1 MMLRRLALAVLV
13 LAGCTVAAVP
23 SLRSRAWSFAAT
35 TLRLDIP
42 AAAQQSDTFI
52 QAARR
57 AVAHGRVDEAEAL
70 AKSKPATDA
79 EAAAV
84 LGILA
89 QLRGRHDEARGL
101 LEAGAATAPAGESA
115 LQLGLLLLHHFGAAD
130 LARPHLERVL
140 NGARAQD
147 PESLFRGARA
157 AHALDRIDDANSL
170 FRAAARSADPAAE
183 QAWGELFL
191 ETFNQS
197 EALRSFQEILKRDS
211 EWAPAHLGVGR
222 TLANENP
229 PEAAEAAERALK
241 IRPEYDDAEL
251 FLADLDLD
259 NTRYDA
265 ARERIDRVLKRNPGN
280 LDAHALLGAIAYVRG
295 DQAAFE
301 AEASRVLAINPAFGE
316 VYRVAGDLAA
326 RNYRFDEA
334 VVLTRRAIELDPSN
348 IRAASDLGLHLMRTG
363 DEAEARK
370 ILDRTFKAFPY
381 DRVTFNLLALLDK
394 LEKFE
399 VVQDGDLIF
408 KFHPDEATVLR
419 EYAIPLAKEALKKL
433 SALYEFTPTGP
444 IVIEIFPVHDDFA
457 VRNLG
462 LPGLVGALGACFG
475 RVVSMDSPRAKA
487 PGSFSW
493 QSTLWHELAH
503 VITLQMS
510 KQRVPRWL
518 TEGISVHEEGRERP
532 AWNGEMAVPF
542 AIAMERGQVLK
553 LKDLNSGF
561 TKPDTI
567 ALAYY
572 QASLLVGHIAAT
584 HGEAALRALV
594 RSYGEGLEGDAAI
607 TKSLGVSMDEL
618 QATFDK
624 MLAERFGAVGTAL
637 RDASKPAG
645 GTPSGDIAA
654 LKAAASQNPGSYRA
668 QLLLGAALAKQ
679 GDKAAFEPLEK
690 AAALVP
696 IAVGE
701 DSPHALMGGLAEQLG
716 DNQRAMAEY
725 AALLERDG
733 TAIEAARRLA
743 DLAAKADGENDQKAE
758 KLLTLGH
765 ERVVEL
771 DPFDASSHTGLG
783 RAAVRAK
790 NAPIAVREFK
800 VALASGPVD
809 RASAHCDLAEG
820 YLLAG
825 RPADAKRE
833 ALAALEIAPS
843 FERAQ
848 ELLLKA
854 IDGGQPPPPDPQIE
868 AGSDR

>member
-13 LAGCTVAAVP
+13 LAGCVVAAVP
-23 SLRSRAWSFAAT
+23 SVRSRVWSFAAT
-35 TLRLDIP
+35 TLRLDTP

-57 AVAHGRVDEAEAL
+57 ALAHGRVDEAEAL
-70 AKSKPATDA
+70 ARSKPPSDA

-84 LGILA
+84 LAGVA
-89 QLRGRHDEARGL
+89 QLRGQHDEARRL
-101 LEAGAATAPAGESA
+101 LEGGAAAAPAGEAA
-115 LQLGLLLLHHFGAAD
+115 LQLGLLLQSQFGKPD
-130 LARPHLERVL
+130 LARPHLERAL
-140 NGARAQD
+140 NAARAQD
-147 PESLFRGARA
+147 PESLFRAARA
-157 AHALDRIDDANSL
+157 AHALDRIDDANAL
-170 FRAAARSADPAAE
+170 FRAASRAGDPAVE
-183 QAWGELFL
+183 NAWGELFL
-191 ETFNQS
+191 ETFNPAES
-197 EALRSFQEILKRDS
+197 LKSFQEVLKRDS
-211 EWAPAHLGVGR
+211 EWAPAHLGVAR

-229 PEAAEAAERALK
+229 PDAGEAAERALK
-241 IRPEYDDAEL
+241 IYPAYDDAEL
-251 FLADLDLD
+251 FLAELDLD
-259 NTRYDA
+259 NTRYDG
-265 ARERIDRVLKRNPGN
+265 ARERIDRVLKRNPAN
-280 LDAHALLGAIAYVRG
+280 LDARSLLGAIAYVRG
-295 DQAAFE
+295 DHAAFE
-301 AEASRVLAINPAFGE
+301 SETRRVLAVNPAFGE

-334 VVLTRRAIELDPSN
+334 VTLTRRAIELDPYN

-363 DEAEARK
+363 DEAEARR

-408 KFHPDEATVLR
+408 KFHPDEAAILR
-419 EYAIPLAKEALKKL
+419 EYAIPLAKDALQKL

-444 IVIEIFPVHDDFA
+444 ILIEVFPVHDDFA

-487 PGSFSW
+487 PGAFSW
-493 QSTLWHELAH
+493 QATLWHELAH

-518 TEGISVHEEGRERP
+518 TEGISVHEEARERP
-532 AWNGEMAVPF
+532 TWSGEMAVPF
-542 AIAMERGQVLK
+542 AIAIERGQVLK

-572 QASLLVGHIAAT
+572 QASLLVGHISAT

-618 QATFDK
+618 QASFDK
-624 MLAERFGAVGTAL
+624 MLDQRFGSVRTAL
-637 RDASKPAG
+637 RDSGKPAAG
-645 GTPSGDIAA
+645 PPPGDLAA
-654 LKAAASQNPGSYRA
+654 LKTAAAQNPGSYRA

-701 DSPHALMGGLAEQLG
+701 DSPHALMGRLAEQLG
-716 DNQRAMAEY
+716 DAQRAMAEY
-725 AALLERDG
+725 TALLERDG

-743 DLAAKADGENDQKAE
+743 DLATKANDQTRVTFA
-758 KLLTLGH
+758 H
-765 ERVVEL
+765 ERIVEL
-771 DPFDASSHTGLG
+771 DPFDAASHTGLG
-783 RAAVRAK
+783 RAAIRAK
-790 NAPIAVREFK
+790 NAAVAVREFK

-825 RPADAKRE
+825 RAADAKRE

-848 ELLLKA
+848 DLLLKA
-854 IDGGQPPPPDPQIE
+854 IDGGQP
-868 AGSDR
+868 ASSDLATGVQRDR